1 LINSRKYGLVGF
13 DCDGVLIDGHVSFY
27 VADKLGFGTRIREIY
42 KDVII
47 GLKDFSQAVDESL
60 KLFIGLKESD
70 ISYILRDVPLMA
82 GAEEVIKVL
91 KKNGFILGA
100 ISTGASQY
108 FVDVLKHRLN
118 LDFALGTGVKIE
130 NGIFVGI
137 TPPIISIEN
146 KDHYFSKIAK
156 EYGFDLSECVAV
168 GDDASNISL
177 FKKVG
182 LGIAFNTDCLRHE
195 LENLTLSDKD
205 KATLISRLSLAEMEV
220 KRHAHATIDAKNL
233 ATILPVLKINKN
245 LTAQKDK

>member
-1 LINSRKYGLVGF
+1 MTDSRKYRLVGF
-13 DCDGVLIDGHVSFY
+13 DCDGVLIDGHVSLY

-70 ISYILRDVPLMA
+70 IYSILKDAPLMA
-82 GAEEVIKVL
+82 GAEEVTKVL
-91 KKNGFILGA
+91 KKNGFVLGT

-118 LDFALGTGVKIE
+118 LDFALGTGVKIK
-130 NGIFVGI
+130 NGIFTGI
-137 TPPIISIEN
+137 FPPIINIKN
-146 KDHYFSKIAK
+146 KDYYFVKIAK
-156 EYGFDLSECVAV
+156 KYGFDLSECVAV

-195 LENLTLSDKD
+195 LENLSLSDKD
-205 KATLISRLSLAEMEV
+205 NTTLILGLSFAEIEV
-220 KRHAHATIDAKNL
+220 KRHAHVTLDVKNL
-233 ATILPVLKINKN
+233 TAILPVLKISK
-245 LTAQKDK
+245 Q